1 MEHVV
6 MDVLRD
12 ESLILILTLSYKTQT
27 LSSRLRH
34 CVLQDVLVTKSTAVN
49 HLKFYI
55 DVLFEVDDLCLEQC
69 PVNYMSVTT
78 NGTMRCINCNG
89 TCPLGK

>member
-1 MEHVV
+1 M
-6 MDVLRD
+6 
-12 ESLILILTLSYKTQT
+12 ILILTVSYKTQT
-27 LSSRLRH
+27 LSLRLHH

-49 HLKFYI
+49 DFIYI